1 MTILVLV
8 VSLFL
13 FFVLGVPVAYALGL
27 SSAIALLTMGNT
39 SLIIVAQSMF
49 GGMNAFTLLA
59 LPFFIL
65 AGNIMAAGGVSRRLI
80 NFAQALLGHIPG
92 GLAIVSVVAC
102 AFFAAVSGSAAAT
115 CAAVGAIMVPCMREA
130 NYDDDFSAAVIGTAA
145 TSGIIIPPSVPMI
158 VYCISVGGGI
168 SVGDCFM
175 AGIIPG
181 VIYCAALAV
190 LAVVRSKKNNY
201 HGTKRATAKECLH
214 AFKEALLPLMMP
226 LIILGGIYS
235 GLFTATEASVVA
247 AVYGLVASTLILREI
262 SWKETFEIIKNS
274 AKTAG
279 GLLLLLGAANVFG
292 VILTRERIPQLV
304 TGLFLEL
311 ISSKFMFL
319 LIMNVLFLIL
329 GMFMEAGPIIIILA
343 PLLAPVAKVYGVD
356 LVHFGVIMIMNLAI
370 GMASPPF
377 GLSLFVITDI
387 SGCKFLNICKQM
399 LPCFAVMI
407 LVLLL
412 ITYCEPLVLLP
423 LGG

>member
-145 TSGIIIPPSVPMI
+145 TSGIVIPPSVPMI

-168 SVGDCFM
+168 SVGDCFV

-226 LIILGGIYS
+226 VIILGGIYS

>member
-8 VSLFL
+8 LSLFM
-13 FFVLGVPVAYALGL
+13 FFLLGVPVAYALGL
-27 SSAIALLTMGNT
+27 SSVLALLTMGNT
-39 SLIIVAQSMF
+39 SLIVVAQSMF

-65 AGNIMAAGGVSRRLI
+65 AGNIMAAGGVSKRLI
-80 NFAQALLGHIPG
+80 NFAQSLVGHIPG

-175 AGIIPG
+175 AGIIQG
-181 VIYCAALAV
+181 IIYCAALAV
-190 LAVVRSKKNNY
+190 LAIIRSKKHHY
-201 HGTKRATAKECLH
+201 HGTVKATGKERWE
-214 AFKEALLPLMMP
+214 AFKGAILPLMMP
-226 LIILGGIYS
+226 VIILGGIY
-235 GLFTATEASVVA
+235 GGFFTATEASVVA

-262 SWKETFEIIKNS
+262 SWKETFQIIKDS

-311 ISSKFMFL
+311 IDSKFAFL

-343 PLLAPVAKVYGVD
+343 PLLAPVAQAYGVD

-407 LVLLL
+407 AVLLF

>member
-226 LIILGGIYS
+226 VIILGGIYS

>member
-1 MTILVLV
+1 M
-8 VSLFL
+8 
-13 FFVLGVPVAYALGL
+13 AYALGL

-226 LIILGGIYS
+226 VIILGGIYS

>member
-226 LIILGGIYS
+226 VIILGGIYS

-399 LPCFAVMI
+399 FPCFAVMI

>member
-80 NFAQALLGHIPG
+80 NFAQALLGHILG

-226 LIILGGIYS
+226 VIILGGIYS